1 MDLMRSVMSGLI
13 ATVVVLF
20 LMRSGTK
27 RAQRFG
33 DRRILTYSTG
43 FRLFAVAFVP
53 ISAFVAYAAT
63 QARPSQLIIALSVA
77 TGFLLGTGYLVYQAF
92 MVRFSYD
99 DDKIYYSSP
108 MAGTH
113 VIPWSD
119 VREVGYSHFLQCDY
133 IVTAQV
139 SRIWCSK
146 MLQGYEE
153 LGEFLGEK
161 LKDRIVSA

>member
-1 MDLMRSVMSGLI
+1 MDLMRPVVSGLV

-43 FRLFAVAFVP
+43 FRLFAVVFVP
-53 ISAFVAYAAT
+53 ISVFVAYAAT
-63 QARPSQLIIALSVA
+63 QARPSQQIMALCVA
-77 TGFLLGTGYLVYQAF
+77 TGFLLGTAYLVYQAF

-99 DDKIYYSSP
+99 NDKIYYSSP
-108 MAGTH
+108 IAGTH
-113 VIPWSD
+113 EIPWSD

-139 SRIWCSK
+139 PRIWCSNL
-146 MLQGYEE
+146 LQGHEE
-153 LGEFLGEK
+153 LGEFIGQK